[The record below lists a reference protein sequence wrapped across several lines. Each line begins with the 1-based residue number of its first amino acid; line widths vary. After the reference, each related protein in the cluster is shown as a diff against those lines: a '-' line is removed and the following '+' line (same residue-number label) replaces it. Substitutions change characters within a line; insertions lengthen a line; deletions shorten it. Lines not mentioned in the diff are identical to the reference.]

1 MTAYEGYYETLKKDP
16 TLNVDYFMTKP
27 IQLGNLVAVIKG
39 KLEKL
44 EKSIGYVTRSL
55 SVLVR

>member
-27 IQLGNLVAVIKG
+27 IQFVAVIKG

-55 SVLVR
+55 SVLVK